1 MDPDL
6 PALCAASP
14 PWSKSALKRL
24 SLSLRDGRPAPLDCP
39 SYEEVLVWYEDLA
52 AEVTQHLQGIDWPR
66 TDDRLQTVQI
76 TFRAKTIDTLREKLR
91 RTPTISLGY
100 VQDVAGVRI
109 EADMSTATQDVVTH
123 AVAAT
128 FGHGESSIKD
138 LRAEAHSGYRAVHVW
153 LRLPAGRVE
162 VQVRTRLQGQW
173 ANAFEALADFV
184 GRGIRYGDMPSG
196 SAERKI
202 VTDVIDLS
210 INNLSGIEAEGNE
223 LAAMQNRLDHFR
235 ELVVSGLMPADEGH
249 ALLDEIEPQIA
260 ALREHY
266 SRRAEAYHDLLV
278 RLEGEFRSVR
288 RRR

>member
-1 MDPDL
+1 M
-6 PALCAASP
+6 
-14 PWSKSALKRL
+14 
-24 SLSLRDGRPAPLDCP
+24 
-39 SYEEVLVWYEDLA
+39 
-52 AEVTQHLQGIDWPR
+52 
-66 TDDRLQTVQI
+66 QI
-76 TFRAKTIDTLREKLR
+76 TFRAKTIDTLREELR

-109 EADMSTATQDVVTH
+109 EAHMSTATQDVVTH